1 VTQLF
6 FQKNLARKKNFVW
19 NPNPLF
25 LVFSRNFFLF
35 ARLKKML
42 GRNAPK
48 QARRV
53 LDLKYLATFRSS
65 VRPAP
70 DRQPDRPAPDR
81 VPDGVPDRGP
91 NWQPE
96 RQPERQ
102 PEIID
107 RPLERA
113 SNIQAPPA
121 WPHYVFATSREPQPC
136 FDQADRPVDGA
147 ELEED
152 ERVLLVLQGDVC
164 RTTRVATTGEMVTA
178 RVDKNKFKD
187 FQPLP

>member
-1 VTQLF
+1 
-6 FQKNLARKKNFVW
+6 
-19 NPNPLF
+19 
-25 LVFSRNFFLF
+25 
-35 ARLKKML
+35 MI
-42 GRNAPK
+42 GRPASK

-65 VRPAP
+65 VRQPAPAP
-70 DRQPDRPAPDR
+70 DRQLERPAHDR
-81 VPDGVPDRGP
+81 
-91 NWQPE
+91 QPE

-102 PEIID
+102 PD
-107 RPLERA
+107 RQPERQPERPAPDRLLERA
-113 SNIQAPPA
+113 SNIQAPPV
-121 WPHYVFATSREPQPC
+121 WPHYVFATSSEPQAC
-136 FDQADRPVDGA
+136 FDQSDRPVDGA

-164 RTTRVATTGEMVTA
+164 RTTRVATTGEMITA